1 MSMPS
6 SHEKSAPVHPAPVY
20 QQPQAAPMMTHEAPP
35 AHNAGAPGHE
45 RDWSTGLC
53 ACKNDC
59 GGFCL
64 AFWCPCIAYGQY
76 KSRFDSLRFTGR
88 PLPKEQVEG
97 CGSAGVLYLTIHCL
111 AGVGWILDF
120 MARGD
125 LRKRYGIKGS
135 AFGDC
140 CTACWCMPCTQRQ
153 HHRELLVEEEQQW
166 QAMQSGGGPP
176 QMHAYPPQMQGPPQ
190 TYGQ

>member
-1 MSMPS
+1 M
-6 SHEKSAPVHPAPVY
+6 
-20 QQPQAAPMMTHEAPP
+20 
-35 AHNAGAPGHE
+35 
-45 RDWSTGLC
+45 
-53 ACKNDC
+53 
-59 GGFCL
+59 
-64 AFWCPCIAYGQY
+64 
-76 KSRFDSLRFTGR
+76 
-88 PLPKEQVEG
+88 
-97 CGSAGVLYLTIHCL
+97 YLTIHCL

-166 QAMQSGGGPP
+166 QAMQSVSSASLSALEGLRIDPLP
-176 QMHAYPPQMQGPPQ
+176 AIHREVARRRCTPTRLRCRARRRPTASSP
-190 TYGQ
+190 